1 MVALAKRR
9 ATTRPEPNGEPLYEQ
24 IATMLRERIRREHQ
38 PGDRLPA
45 EQELAN
51 SFGVHRLTLRRAIE
65 ALAAEGMVARRKGQR
80 AVVLNTRVNYRLSA
94 GRRFTETVQ
103 SIGRSPKSELV
114 AKAAE
119 NAPETAA
126 EALELPIGA
135 RVVRIDTLRYIDDL
149 PVVRVRH
156 WLPAEP
162 FEDLIRGYR
171 GGSLHAVLESDFGVR
186 LNRIRS
192 EVYAEPASPEDIAA
206 LFLPPSIPILLC
218 RNLNADEKTGR
229 PCEYAE
235 ARWRGDA
242 VRFDVSMHGR

>member
-24 IATMLRERIRREHQ
+24 VAAILRERIRREHQ

-45 EQELAN
+45 EQELAD

-65 ALAAEGMVARRKGQR
+65 ALAAEGMIARRKGQR

-114 AKAAE
+114 AKAVE

-126 EALELPIGA
+126 EALDLPVGA

-156 WLPAEP
+156 WIPAEP
-162 FEDLIRGYR
+162 FEPVIRGYR
-171 GGSLHAVLESDFGVR
+171 GGSLHALLETEFGVR
-186 LNRIRS
+186 LKRIRS
-192 EVYAEPASPEDIAA
+192 EVYAEPASPEDIAT
-206 LFLPPSIPILLC
+206 LFLPPTIPVLLC
-218 RNLNADEKTGR
+218 RNLNADESTGR

-242 VRFDVSMHGR
+242 VRFDVSMQGR